1 MLYNLWKAEL
11 RHPEYMVIDA
21 CLIGV
26 FALQGKLHR
35 SFRAWKSFKLKS
47 LRDKTL
53 RNKASNHHNK
63 TLLGKAV
70 QAWKSYSHLC
80 FKIKVSDLCGSFQG
94 RIFGHPCS
102 RAIPFLMAFSPVPE
116 VVVTPSVIPILP
128 AGT

>member
-1 MLYNLWKAEL
+1 
-11 RHPEYMVIDA
+11 MVIDA

-26 FALQGKLHR
+26 FAFQGKLHR

-47 LRDKTL
+47 VRDKTL

-80 FKIKVSDLCGSFQG
+80 FKIKVSDLCGSFHG
-94 RIFGHPCS
+94 RIFWPSVFPGHPLS
-102 RAIPFLMAFSPVPE
+102 HA
-116 VVVTPSVIPILP
+116 ILP
-128 AGT
+128 GP